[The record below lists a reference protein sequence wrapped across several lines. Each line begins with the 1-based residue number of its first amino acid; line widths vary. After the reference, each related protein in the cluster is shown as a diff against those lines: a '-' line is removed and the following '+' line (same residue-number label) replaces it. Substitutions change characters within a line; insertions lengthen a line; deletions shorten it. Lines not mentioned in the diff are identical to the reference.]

1 MVHMRD
7 ACIIHIID
15 IVLACFMLG
24 LVNIFCI
31 VVYCTYTDQVSLEY
45 YIIEYRILPLN
56 YHGIK
61 EFILERV

>member
-1 MVHMRD
+1 MVNMRA

-15 IVLACFMLG
+15 IILACFMLG
-24 LVNIFCI
+24 LVNVFCI
-31 VVYCTYTDQVSLEY
+31 VVYCTYTNQASLEY
-45 YIIEYRILPLN
+45 YIIEYRILSLY